1 MAKRFL
7 VNGIEVIAEPMANGM
22 WAGVPVDLPGTI
34 LKVMTGQ
41 IKIQDF
47 LDPRNLT
54 IVELDENE
62 GCDGDC
68 ECETEAEVATVST
81 PGQTLRQY
89 RKSQGLSKTEMADY
103 IGVSRRSLGRYEDAG
118 RLANEF
124 GL

>member
-22 WAGVPVDLPGTI
+22 WAGVPVDLPAAI
-34 LKVMTGQ
+34 LAVLTGK
-41 IKIQDF
+41 INIQDF

-62 GCDGDC
+62 GCD
-68 ECETEAEVATVST
+68 CETEEEVEVDTPAT

-89 RKSQGLSKTEMADY
+89 RKSQGLSKTEMANY

-118 RLANEF
+118 RLASEF

>member
-22 WAGVPVDLPGTI
+22 WAGVPVDLPGAI

-47 LDPRNLT
+47 LDPRNLD
-54 IVELDENE
+54 IVELPDTDE
-62 GCDGDC
+62 C
-68 ECETEAEVATVST
+68 ECEAEQEVAAPTK
-81 PGQTLRQY
+81 GQTLRQY

-103 IGVSRRSLGRYEDAG
+103 IGVSRRTLGRYEDAG